1 MPKLIK
7 YEFIKIWNSR
17 ISSVVIVLV
26 LLISCC
32 FSGYQIYKCKTGEVV
47 SSINRSEYPCGV
59 VSDENIEDFREKLR
73 EFEGR
78 EEIYEKDSAVQNT
91 YAGYVLKG
99 KYDVKEN
106 DLFEKAV
113 NGEITNEEY
122 QKILSEYNSAPCIKE
137 EYLAEYFALY
147 YPISVYETA
156 KRDINVYFEN
166 SERTDYELNKRI
178 DYSMNAYNIAD
189 NLEKGIHYGYDY
201 GWNVAEAVFDVVVI
215 LLIFGIIFGLCGV
228 FSAEY
233 NLGTDSLL
241 KATKKGKKKLAMS
254 KILTGI
260 IYSLFCT
267 FVGTLV
273 SYLPSLII
281 LGFEGGNVGYSIT
294 HFRCLAA
301 NVISLFLACCVIS
314 MITLCFSAFFRKV
327 TSIIFCSVLVSVAPA
342 GLTMSLNTM
351 SVMPFDV
358 NVILN
363 TLPVNMIINRHQIF
377 RQYATIIQGL
387 FTIRTL
393 YISLLVSVVLIILLS
408 FLVKVLYLK
417 HRIRN

>member
-26 LLISCC
+26 LIISCC
-32 FSGYQIYKCKTGEVV
+32 FSGYQIFKCKTGKVV
-47 SSINRSEYPCGV
+47 SSINRSEYPCGI
-59 VSDENIEDFREKLR
+59 VSNENIEDFRKKLR

-78 EEIYEKDSAVQNT
+78 EEIYEKNSAVKNS

-99 KYDVKEN
+99 KYDVKED

-122 QKILSEYNSAPCIKE
+122 HNILSGYNSAPCIKE

-147 YPISVYETA
+147 YPISVYEA
-156 KRDINVYFEN
+156 AERDMNVYFEN
-166 SERTDYELNKRI
+166 SERTDYEFNKRI

-189 NLEKGIHYGYDY
+189 NLEKGIYYGYDY
-201 GWNVAEAVFDVVVI
+201 GWSVAEDVFDVVGI
-215 LLIFGIIFGLCGV
+215 LLILVIIFGLCGV
-228 FSAEY
+228 FSEEY
-233 NLGTDSLL
+233 RLRTDSLL
-241 KATKKGKKKLAMS
+241 LSTKKGKNKLATA

-260 IYSLFCT
+260 IYSLICT
-267 FVGTLV
+267 LGGVLV

-281 LGFEGGNVGYSIT
+281 LGFEGGDVGYSIT
-294 HFRCLAA
+294 HFQHLTAK
-301 NVISLFLACCVIS
+301 VISLFLACCVIS
-314 MITLCFSAFFRKV
+314 MITLCFSAFFRKI
-327 TSIIFCSVLVSVAPA
+327 TTIIFCTALVSVLPA
-342 GLTMSLNTM
+342 FLTYSIDLMNKI
-351 SVMPFDV
+351 PFDAEV
-358 NVILN
+358 LLN
-363 TLPVNMIINRHQIF
+363 TLPINILINSHQIF
-377 RQYATIIQGL
+377 QQYATIVQGL
-387 FTIRTL
+387 FTVRTL

-408 FLVKVLYLK
+408 FFVKILYLK

>member
-26 LLISCC
+26 LIISCC
-32 FSGYQIYKCKTGEVV
+32 FSGYQIYKCKTGKVV

-59 VSDENIEDFREKLR
+59 VSNENIESFREKLR
-73 EFEGR
+73 EFEDR
-78 EEIYEKDSAVQNT
+78 EEIYEKDSSVQNF
-91 YAGYVLKG
+91 YAGYALKG
-99 KYDVKEN
+99 KYDVKED
-106 DLFEKAV
+106 DLLKKSFE
-113 NGEITNEEY
+113 GEITNEEY
-122 QKILSEYNSAPCIKE
+122 HKIISEYNSAPCIKK

-156 KRDINVYFEN
+156 QRDMNVYFEN
-166 SERTDYELNKRI
+166 SERTDYEFNKRI
-178 DYSMNAYNIAD
+178 DYSMNAYNIEEK
-189 NLEKGIHYGYDY
+189 LENGIYYGYDY
-201 GWNVAEAVFDVVVI
+201 GWSVAEGVFTGVGILVI
-215 LLIFGIIFGLCGV
+215 FVIIFGLCGV

-241 KATKKGKKKLAMS
+241 KATKKGKEKLAAS
-254 KILTGI
+254 KMLTGI
-260 IYSLFCT
+260 IYSLICT
-267 FVGTLV
+267 LAGALV
-273 SYLPSLII
+273 SYLPALII

-294 HFRCLAA
+294 HFQHLTAK
-301 NVISLFLACCVIS
+301 VISLFLACCVIS

-342 GLTMSLNTM
+342 FLTYSIDLMNKI
-351 SVMPFDV
+351 PFDTEV
-358 NVILN
+358 LLN
-363 TLPVNMIINRHQIF
+363 TLPINILINSHQIF
-377 RQYATIIQGL
+377 QQYATIIQGL

-393 YISLLVSVVLIILLS
+393 YISLVVSVILIIVLS
-408 FLVKVLYLK
+408 FFVKTLYLK